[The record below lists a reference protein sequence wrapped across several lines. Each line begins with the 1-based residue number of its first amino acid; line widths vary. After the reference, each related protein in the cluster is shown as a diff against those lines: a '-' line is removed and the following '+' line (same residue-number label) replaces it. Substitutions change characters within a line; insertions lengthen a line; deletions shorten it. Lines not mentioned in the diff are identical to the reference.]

1 MRGAQ
6 SAGWTADGI
15 CGPSSRMP
23 GRSSEMLNEDRD
35 VQAYLARIRK
45 TIAESENLVSQA
57 ELRIAETDRMLESQG
72 LTREQVLN
80 FHFTQ
85 AQREAVNE
93 ELKRRGLD
101 PLEKWESDAEMSQD
115 ELDSSYVS
123 SLPSSDSA
131 SGGELAER
139 QRKFGMMMKPFQI

>member
-1 MRGAQ
+1 
-6 SAGWTADGI
+6 
-15 CGPSSRMP
+15 
-23 GRSSEMLNEDRD
+23 MLNEDRD
-35 VQAYLARIRK
+35 VQAYLARIRR

-85 AQREAVNE
+85 AQHEAANE

-101 PLEKWESDAEMSQD
+101 PLAEWESDIGRDAID
-115 ELDSSYVS
+115 EPHVS
-123 SLPSSDSA
+123 NLA
-131 SGGELAER
+131 SEDFAPDAELAER

>member
-15 CGPSSRMP
+15 CGPSSCMP
-23 GRSSEMLNEDRD
+23 GRSSEMLKEDRD

-101 PLEKWESDAEMSQD
+101 PLAEWESDVGREAID
-115 ELDSSYVS
+115 EPNVS
-123 SLPSSDSA
+123 NLA
-131 SGGELAER
+131 SEDFAPDAELAER

>member
-1 MRGAQ
+1 MDERDDRE
-6 SAGWTADGI
+6 TA
-15 CGPSSRMP
+15 
-23 GRSSEMLNEDRD
+23 
-35 VQAYLARIRK
+35 AYLARIRK
-45 TIAESENLVSQA
+45 TVEESNRLVEQVG
-57 ELRIAETDRMLESQG
+57 LRIRETDRMLEQQG
-72 LTREQVLN
+72 LTREQVMSMK
-80 FHFTQ
+80 FSD
-85 AQREAVNE
+85 AQLEAVNE
-93 ELKRRGLD
+93 ELQRRGLD

>member
-23 GRSSEMLNEDRD
+23 GRSSEMLNDDRD

-45 TIAESENLVSQA
+45 TIAESQNLVSQA

-80 FHFTQ
+80 FHFTE

-101 PLEKWESDAEMSQD
+101 PLAEWESDIGRDALD
-115 ELDSSYVS
+115 EPHVS
-123 SLPSSDSA
+123 NLA
-131 SGGELAER
+131 SEDFAPDAELAER

>member
-1 MRGAQ
+1 
-6 SAGWTADGI
+6 
-15 CGPSSRMP
+15 
-23 GRSSEMLNEDRD
+23 
-35 VQAYLARIRK
+35 
-45 TIAESENLVSQA
+45 
-57 ELRIAETDRMLESQG
+57 MLESQG

-93 ELKRRGLD
+93 VLKRRGLD
-101 PLEKWESDAEMSQD
+101 PLEKWESDADMRQE